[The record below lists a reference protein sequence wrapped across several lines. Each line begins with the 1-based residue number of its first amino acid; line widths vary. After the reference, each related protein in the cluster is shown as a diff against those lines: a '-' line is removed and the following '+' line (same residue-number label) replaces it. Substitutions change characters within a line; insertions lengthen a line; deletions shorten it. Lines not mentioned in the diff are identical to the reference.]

1 MLLFLYGAMNK
12 QMNGTYSFGTYAQQ
26 INRTY
31 TWLKS
36 TQNNDGGFPAFDK
49 DKNDEQYKLIKT
61 IFKIT
66 KIDKSAEIF
75 DPSCADIVGHL
86 FEGMGENGIYDIEV
100 INKAVQFLYET
111 RKDGMWSARWG
122 INYVY
127 AVGAVFPG
135 LARIGYNLNQ
145 TWLLDVIR
153 RMQSLQQADGG
164 FGEDS
169 DSYNVDKYVEGAT
182 TVSMTAWGLLAY
194 LEVAE
199 YLNVSLFFTLGR

>member
-1 MLLFLYGAMNK
+1 MLLVLYGMMNK
-12 QMNGTYSFGTYAQQ
+12 KMTAQYSFGTYSKE

-36 TQNNDGGFPAFDK
+36 TQNYDGGFPAFDK
-49 DKNDEQYKLIKT
+49 DKNDNQYKFIKF

-66 KIDKSAEIF
+66 RIDKSAEIF

-86 FEGMGENGIYDIEV
+86 LEGMGQNGIYDVEV
-100 INKAVQFLYET
+100 INKAVKFLYET
-111 RKDGMWSARWG
+111 RLDGMWSARWG
-122 INYVY
+122 INYIY

-145 TWLLDVIR
+145 TWLLNVVEKVKR
-153 RMQSLQQADGG
+153 LQQKDGG

-169 DSYNVDKYVEGAT
+169 QSYNLDKYVEGVT

-194 LEVAE
+194 L
-199 YLNVSLFFTLGR
+199 